1 MNPHKQ
7 LNLYLGSA
15 FPCKLNL
22 KFGGGFMCVFFILN
36 ILSFI
41 CWCLMSFAN
50 WF

>member
-1 MNPHKQ
+1 MNLHKQ
-7 LNLYLGSA
+7 LNLYLMSA

-22 KFGGGFMCVFFILN
+22 KFGGVLSGVFLILN
-36 ILSFI
+36 ISSFI